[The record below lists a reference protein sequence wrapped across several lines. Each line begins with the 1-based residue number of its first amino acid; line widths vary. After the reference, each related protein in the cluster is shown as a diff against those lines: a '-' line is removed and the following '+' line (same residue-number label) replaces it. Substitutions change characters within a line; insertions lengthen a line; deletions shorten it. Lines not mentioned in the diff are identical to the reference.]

1 MKSEILEF
9 ITVNHPQFEV
19 ATDTLKDKATCQYSL
34 HQMDKVLDILTKTPD
49 GHAAE
54 LDASYRE
61 IGIFLAE
68 NWQLIKGSMLS
79 YTAMPHHPM
88 TTLCLK
94 LARWQLI
101 QEKKEITP
109 QGIIEKLMPTV
120 SFDATISSY
129 PLALPIH
136 ASCDSASAAEALTA
150 EQILS
155 SHIEGREQHYLIPAW
170 QAIYLTDPITYDAAW
185 RMPNTQYDY
194 TSHTTE
200 ESFLTPAEMTRLEQ
214 HSNQTL
220 AIFQNH
226 RQLKILI
233 SEGKDLYSQL
243 VLLANELKINS
254 IEGLGAEEVAGHQGE
269 IAIRRFFDYFSCISE
284 SQFLTLP
291 DELRAKLN
299 PELVLLR
306 QSIGQYAEGEAPIEL
321 IDTCLATR
329 KSKLLKA
336 IEGYTEELSA
346 VTTGGDES
354 AELVKTS
361 QQALYDRATQLE
373 SEFWS
378 SDYSGADQLPITLTL
393 IKDLEIPLEF
403 SSLQELILLTKELNA
418 EEMAE
423 LCSDVIFSKSASE
436 KIQTLDDLLLLKMD
450 LTDGAFFMFLEKH
463 SLCIGKRLF
472 QTPNKINALF
482 EMLDENTSHK
492 FIHHLRQHFLV
503 NFHNFAIYF
512 KKHIEQ
518 LSLLQT
524 KLELATDTVGA
535 SIEINDQLDS
545 IRSKEALANIV
556 KYRKNEFVNLDQ
568 LSKYMQIFSKHD
580 AHGIFEDIY
589 THSPDFFIFSDE
601 NTSEAA
607 ALLSIL
613 SQVEEITNT
622 IKIQQLIRDNQ
633 NAIISYLKA
642 NSTFPQSSS
651 EIKVFLACLPLIA
664 PEDQMSLIEVRKSVL
679 TDNHKMIF
687 NIASKLKNRADEVL
701 AIFYKATTTPGI
713 ESSWLNYLMAI
724 SDKSI
729 QTQYITKFSKEI
741 NASITSF
748 SELESASSK
757 LSKIGYLSLLRENL
771 SRFIEQATSLE
782 QVFKLIVKAKAAS
795 RHQSIWCK
803 PVYDWLE
810 HHPDEVKFSA
820 VSLRDN
826 VSIIKDCLPKSIT
839 ETFNNKFISIIKP
852 HIVSLLPTQPSL
864 TIPWLEI
871 IAACNDAADFPLS
884 ESYSEVEPLLFN
896 TELNLDNI
904 LWLQNNITEIQ
915 ASSLA
920 NHPSFESILTT
931 ALEERSSF
939 TDYSSTQLIWLFKN
953 STAASNQKVLFE
965 IILMTQNIEQVSLL
979 IEKNH
984 EYFSKLSDISLLAY
998 IPEQFKSQFI
1008 QQAETI
1014 WVNSCNSIK
1023 EYIYILSQLPHTYHL
1038 TFHKKFIDVY
1048 NSDGFTDTLTNA
1060 DMPIILYDFWQNLPT
1075 EIKDFL
1081 FDLITEPLIF
1091 SIPGDQ
1097 FINFLLNQLSNEQI
1111 SSSEELLLNYFD
1123 LHKTKIQLSTD
1134 TLLSLGDFLTKDNLT
1149 KLQPILLK
1157 AFKNHLDFTGNLD
1170 AKETLQ
1176 STKTLISASGDSFS
1190 LEPFIFQAIQS
1201 ENSNWQDLKNKILS
1215 SEAKNE
1221 ISNMLKSMRSNLFR
1235 IVKGNSAPW
1244 DFFEP
1249 PTSPTLIL
1257 LDEHLAMIKK
1267 SGSLN
1272 MKLLSDLLISIDTL
1286 VKNSAD
1292 TKSAKEKLAAKHL
1305 FENFI
1310 PHFKKTFA
1318 LLDANFSELTFEE
1331 LNQKVKNWAD
1341 TEYDLDE
1348 SSAPTIAI

>member
-1 MKSEILEF
+1 MKSEILHF
-9 ITVNHPQFEV
+9 ITVNRSKFEV
-19 ATDTLKDKATCQYSL
+19 TTDTLKDKASCQYSL
-34 HQMDKVLDILTKTPD
+34 RQMDKVFDILSKSPE
-49 GHAAE
+49 GHAEE

-94 LARWQLI
+94 LARWQLT

-120 SFDATISSY
+120 NFDATISSY
-129 PLALPIH
+129 SLALPIH
-136 ASCDSASAAEALTA
+136 ASYDSASVAEELTA

-200 ESFLTPAEMTRLEQ
+200 ESFLTPAEITRLEQ

-226 RQLKILI
+226 RQLKTLI

-291 DELRAKLN
+291 EELRTKLN
-299 PELVLLR
+299 TELILLR

-329 KSKLLKA
+329 KSELLNA
-336 IEGYTEELSA
+336 IKGYTEELSA
-346 VTTGGDES
+346 ITTGGTES

-393 IKDLEIPLEF
+393 IKDLKIPLEF

-423 LCSDVIFSKSASE
+423 LCSDDMFSKSASE
-436 KIQTLDDLLLLKMD
+436 KIQILDDLLLLKMD

-463 SLCIGKRLF
+463 SLSIGKRLF

-503 NFHNFAIYF
+503 NFHTFATYF
-512 KKHIEQ
+512 KEHIAQ
-518 LSLLQT
+518 LSLLQA
-524 KLELATDTVGA
+524 KLGLATDTVGA
-535 SIEINDQLDS
+535 SIEINDQLDN
-545 IRSKEALANIV
+545 IRSKSALANIV
-556 KYRKNEFVNLDQ
+556 KYTKNEFLNLDQ
-568 LSKYMQIFSKHD
+568 LSKYMQIFSMHD
-580 AHGIFEDIY
+580 AYGIFEYIY
-589 THSPDFFIFSDE
+589 TNSPEFFILSDE
-601 NTSEAA
+601 NTSEAF

-633 NAIISYLKA
+633 NAIISYLKT
-642 NSTFPQSSS
+642 NPTFPQSSS

-664 PEDQMSLIEVRKSVL
+664 PADQMHLIEVRKAVL
-679 TDNHKMIF
+679 IDNHKMIF
-687 NIASKLKNRADEVL
+687 NIASKLKNRAEEVL
-701 AIFYKATTTPGI
+701 AIFYNTEITPGI

-724 SDKSI
+724 TDKSI
-729 QTQYITKFSKEI
+729 QTKYITKFSKEI
-741 NASITSF
+741 NASITSV
-748 SELESASSK
+748 SELERASSK
-757 LSKIGYLSLLRENL
+757 LSKIAYLSLLRENL
-771 SRFIEQATSLE
+771 SRFIEKATSLE
-782 QVFKLIVKAKAAS
+782 KVFKLIVKAKAAS
-795 RHQSIWCK
+795 KHQSIWCK

-810 HHPDEVKFSA
+810 HHPDEIKFSA

-826 VSIIKDCLPKSIT
+826 VRIIKDCLPKSIT

-852 HIVSLLPTQPSL
+852 HIVALLPTQPTL
-864 TIPWLEI
+864 TLPWLEI

-884 ESYSEVEPLLFN
+884 DSYSEVETLLFN
-896 TELNLDNI
+896 THLNLDNI
-904 LWLQNNITEIQ
+904 LWLQNNITDIQ
-915 ASSLA
+915 ASSLT
-920 NHPSFESILTT
+920 NHPSFERILTT

-939 TDYSSTQLIWLFKN
+939 SAYSSTQLIWLFNN
-953 STAASNQKVLFE
+953 STSPLNQKVLFE
-965 IILMTQNIEQVSLL
+965 IILMTQNVEQVSLL
-979 IEKNH
+979 IQNNP

-998 IPEQFKSQFI
+998 IPEEFKSKFI

-1014 WVNSCNSIK
+1014 WMNSCSSIK

-1048 NSDGFTDTLTNA
+1048 NSDGFTDTVTNA
-1060 DMPIILYDFWQNLPT
+1060 DMHILLCDFWQNLPT

-1081 FDLITEPLIF
+1081 FDLLAEPLIF
-1091 SIPGDQ
+1091 SIPADQ
-1097 FINFLLNQLSNEQI
+1097 FIHFLLNHLSNEQI

-1123 LHKTKIQLSTD
+1123 LHKKKIQLSTD
-1134 TLLSLGDFLTKDNLT
+1134 TVLSLGEFLTKDNLT
-1149 KLQPILLK
+1149 KLQPILLE
-1157 AFKNHLDFTGNLD
+1157 AFKNHLDFTSNLGV
-1170 AKETLQ
+1170 KETLQ
-1176 STKTLISASGDSFS
+1176 SKNTLTLASGDSFS
-1190 LEPFIFQAIQS
+1190 LEPFLFQAIQS
-1201 ENSNWQDLKNKILS
+1201 ESRNWQDLKNKILS
-1215 SEAKNE
+1215 PEANNKL
-1221 ISNMLKSMRSNLFR
+1221 SDMLKSIRSNLLR
-1235 IVKGNSAPW
+1235 IVKGDSAVL
-1244 DFFEP
+1244 FFFKP
-1249 PTSPTLIL
+1249 PTSPTLQL
-1257 LDEHLAMIKK
+1257 LDKLCAKVKI
-1267 SGSLN
+1267 SLN
-1272 MKLLSDLLISIDTL
+1272 MKLLSDLLISIDTY

-1292 TKSAKEKLAAKHL
+1292 TKSEKEKIAAKHL

-1310 PHFKKTFA
+1310 PHFKKAFA
-1318 LLDANFSELTFEE
+1318 LLDTNFSELTFEE
-1331 LNQKVKNWAD
+1331 LNQKVQEWAD
-1341 TEYDLDE
+1341 MEYDLDE
-1348 SSAPTIAI
+1348 TPPPQIAI